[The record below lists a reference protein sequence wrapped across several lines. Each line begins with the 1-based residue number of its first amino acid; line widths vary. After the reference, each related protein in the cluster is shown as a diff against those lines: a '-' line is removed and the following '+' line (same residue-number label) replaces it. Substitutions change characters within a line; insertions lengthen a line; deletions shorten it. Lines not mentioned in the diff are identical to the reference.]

1 MNMYYEIMV
10 LGLISLAAPWL
21 ARWAGYETTRKPFD
35 LVGVGGIF
43 FLLTTAFDLG
53 VSLVPSLHTEMRMAM
68 MVAFIVGAILLS
80 IAGIWGIGGAFHEP
94 AHRLE
99 TEHV

>member
-1 MNMYYEIMV
+1 MHYQLMV

-43 FLLTTAFDLG
+43 FLLTAAFDMG
-53 VSLVPSLHTEMRMAM
+53 ASLISSLQFAMLMATV
-68 MVAFIVGAILLS
+68 VALAIGIILLV
-80 IAGIWGIGGAFHEP
+80 IAGIWGIGSAFHEP
-94 AHRLE
+94 THRLT
-99 TEHV
+99 TERA

>member
-1 MNMYYEIMV
+1 MDYEIMM

-43 FLLTTAFDLG
+43 FLLTTAFDLA
-53 VSLVPSLHTEMRMAM
+53 VSLVPLLANPMHIAM
-68 MVAFIVGAILLS
+68 ISALVVGMILL
-80 IAGIWGIGGAFHEP
+80 IIGGLWGIDAVFHEP
-94 AHRLE
+94 SHRPA
-99 TEHV
+99 TGQA

>member
-1 MNMYYEIMV
+1 MYYEIMV

-43 FLLTTAFDLG
+43 FLLTTAFDMG
-53 VSLVPSLHTEMRMAM
+53 VSLIPTLAAPIHIAM
-68 MVAFIVGAILLS
+68 TVAFIVGIVLLA
-80 IAGIWGIGGAFHEP
+80 IAGIWGIDAAFREP
-94 AHRLE
+94 THRLA
-99 TEHV
+99 TEHT

>member
-1 MNMYYEIMV
+1 MYYEIMV

-43 FLLTTAFDLG
+43 FLMTTAFDLG
-53 VSLVPSLHTEMRMAM
+53 VSLVPTLPALMHMAM
-68 MVAFIVGAILLS
+68 TVAFAIGAILLT
-80 IAGIWGIGGAFHEP
+80 IAGIWGINGVFHEP
-94 AHRLE
+94 VHRL
-99 TEHV
+99 TNEHA

>member
-1 MNMYYEIMV
+1 MDYDIMV

-43 FLLTTAFDLG
+43 FLMTTAFDLG
-53 VSLVPSLHTEMRMAM
+53 VSLIPTLQSLMHVSM
-68 MVAFIVGAILLS
+68 MVAFVIGAILLT
-80 IAGIWGIGGAFHEP
+80 IAGVWGIGGAFHEP
-94 AHRLE
+94 AHRL
-99 TEHV
+99 TTDHV

>member
-1 MNMYYEIMV
+1 MYYEIMV

-43 FLLTTAFDLG
+43 FLMTTAFDLG
-53 VSLVPSLHTEMRMAM
+53 VSLIPTLQSPMHMAM
-68 MVAFIVGAILLS
+68 MVAFVIGAILLT
-80 IAGIWGIGGAFHEP
+80 IAGVWGIGGAFHEP
-94 AHRLE
+94 TDRLT

>member
-1 MNMYYEIMV
+1 MYYEIMV

-53 VSLVPSLHTEMRMAM
+53 VSLIPTLQVLMHGAM
-68 MVAFIVGAILLS
+68 LVALVVGMILLA

-94 AHRLE
+94 TRRLAG
-99 TEHV
+99 EHA

>member
-1 MNMYYEIMV
+1 MYYEIMV

-43 FLLTTAFDLG
+43 FLLTTAFELG
-53 VSLVPSLHTEMRMAM
+53 LNLIPTLQSLMHGAM
-68 MVAFIVGAILLS
+68 TVALVIGMILLA
-80 IAGIWGIGGAFHEP
+80 IAGIWGIGGAFREP
-94 AHRLE
+94 THRLAG
-99 TEHV
+99 EHA

>member
-1 MNMYYEIMV
+1 MYYEIMV

-53 VSLVPSLHTEMRMAM
+53 TSLVTTLPTLMHMAM
-68 MVAFIVGAILLS
+68 MVAFAIGAILLT
-80 IAGIWGIGGAFHEP
+80 IAGIWGINGVFHEP
-94 AHRLE
+94 TRRLT
-99 TEHV
+99 TEHA

>member
-1 MNMYYEIMV
+1 MYYEIMV

-43 FLLTTAFDLG
+43 FLLTSAFDMG
-53 VSLVPSLHTEMRMAM
+53 ASLIPTLTNLMRMAM
-68 MVAFIVGAILLS
+68 TVAFVIGVLLLALAGLWAINR
-80 IAGIWGIGGAFHEP
+80 AFHEP
-94 AHRLE
+94 THRLM
-99 TEHV
+99 TERL

>member
-1 MNMYYEIMV
+1 MKMYYEIMV
-10 LGLISLAAPWL
+10 LGLISLTAPWL

-53 VSLVPSLHTEMRMAM
+53 VSLIPTLQVLMHGAM
-68 MVAFIVGAILLS
+68 LVALVVGMILLA
-80 IAGIWGIGGAFHEP
+80 IAGVWGISGAFREP
-94 AHRLE
+94 THGLAG
-99 TEHV
+99 EHA